1 MKQLCLVWERE
12 IAETC
17 KVLYSTFRK
26 PWVNKWRNFF
36 LLFAKAHFKNGLK
49 KDCTKIIKICAM
61 KLCLLILITAYFACV
76 IDEIMKKLRPV
87 TSSMGKIL
95 LKPWTK
101 IWCLTLSFS
110 LDWHARKSHGH
121 FRYRLSKFCFH
132 FTYIWKFIYFLTLE
146 QQVLVTYMVDPV
158 QGWD

>member
-1 MKQLCLVWERE
+1 MQGF
-12 IAETC
+12 
-17 KVLYSTFRK
+17 VLNSQKTLGSQMTS
-26 PWVNKWRNFF
+26 F
-36 LLFAKAHFKNGLK
+36 LLSFAKAHFKNGLK

-61 KLCLLILITAYFACV
+61 KLCLLILITADFACV
-76 IDEIMKKLRPV
+76 IDEIIIKFLPL

-101 IWCLTLSFS
+101 IRCLTLSFS

-132 FTYIWKFIYFLTLE
+132 FPYIWKFIYFFNPRLASTCNLHGRTCSRVRLGGLE
-146 QQVLVTYMVDPV
+146 QLCSRM
-158 QGWD
+158 